1 MTSHTTEAFRKR
13 FANLPETVQKAARKN
28 YQLWKINPHHPSLEF
43 KKVHN
48 QKLIYSV
55 RISREWRAVGIRH
68 GNAIAW
74 FWIGS
79 HADYD
84 QLLKQQ

>member
-1 MTSHTTEAFRKR
+1 MTSHLTATFRQR
-13 FANLPETVQKAARKN
+13 FVNLPESVQKAARKN
-28 YQLWKINPHHPSLEF
+28 YQLWKINPNHPSLEF

-48 QKLIYSV
+48 QKPIYSV

-68 GNAIAW
+68 GNSITW

-79 HADYD
+79 HAEYD
-84 QLLKQQ
+84 LILKQQ